1 MYSSDGIEKAF
12 VPGFV
17 LKLHIGDIFEL
28 TLLGSKLCAYNLN
41 TSLEFNSF
49 NNRSV
54 ISSQAAF
61 EFAVINTQSLLER
74 TISRTAPTKVLVFPV
89 PVKKC
94 VFYMIREW
102 SLGCP
107 TEYELV
113 QLDPGAQFCLTYL
126 VGRIEGTVTSS
137 SSYQEWTELQF
148 SALRSFPWQMWCF
161 YIKIKKID
169 TILSKI
175 LQRRC

>member
-1 MYSSDGIEKAF
+1 MYANDGIEKILF
-12 VPGFV
+12 
-17 LKLHIGDIFEL
+17 LKLHIGIIFPV
-28 TLLGSKLCAYNLN
+28 TFFASKLCAYNLN
-41 TSLEFNSF
+41 IWSEFNTFS
-49 NNRSV
+49 NRSV

-89 PVKKC
+89 PVKKYVFYL

-113 QLDPGAQFCLTYL
+113 PG
-126 VGRIEGTVTSS
+126 V
-137 SSYQEWTELQF
+137 QF
-148 SALRSFPWQMWCF
+148 SWFQVSNFV
-161 YIKIKKID
+161 
-169 TILSKI
+169 
-175 LQRRC
+175 